1 MSSFADMEVD
11 FGANSDLGQK
21 VNLLITCIPL
31 TLSYKGGHEFP
42 PPSSAGGSFVTTP
55 SSSNSNDSFYFPP
68 LDNRL
73 RVQPSDIGNESNPW
87 DICSESNP
95 WDIGSESNP
104 WAIQDVPTASYNWL
118 SNTLS
123 PWLENQE
130 ALLPSMQIAG
140 IHPGVNLTA
149 PGAPFFDATSSTHLY
164 TTSTNQSTSS
174 VPNRSEDPYDGG
186 DEEEA
191 DDHHRDSVSL
201 SLCLNS
207 TSVTNTLTRY
217 RAQLYSIRWRV

>member
-1 MSSFADMEVD
+1 MSSFADTEVD

-21 VNLLITCIPL
+21 VNLLIVCIPL
-31 TLSYKGGHEFP
+31 TLSYEGGHEFP
-42 PPSSAGGSFVTTP
+42 PPSSAGRSFVTAP
-55 SSSNSNDSFYFPP
+55 LSSNSNDSFYFPP

-130 ALLPSMQIAG
+130 VLPLSMRIAG
-140 IHPGVNLTA
+140 IHPGIDFTA
-149 PGAPFFDATSSTHLY
+149 LGAPLF
-164 TTSTNQSTSS
+164 
-174 VPNRSEDPYDGG
+174 
-186 DEEEA
+186 
-191 DDHHRDSVSL
+191 
-201 SLCLNS
+201 
-207 TSVTNTLTRY
+207 
-217 RAQLYSIRWRV
+217 